1 MEENLEAMETALD
14 SAWNEDVPAADAAG
28 QEQTRAADAPP
39 ADGSGRENGG
49 GAPEADDSR
58 PGDGGDQGGDSRGD
72 LFTLKNRGETRQV
85 TRQELIAMA
94 QKGWD
99 YDNVRQERDQL
110 RQYRQAVEQVRAT
123 IGERRTQTGV
133 SAAPEAESLIRRV
146 KAGARRQDME
156 RFMQAYPAVKAE
168 EIPREVWGR
177 VAKGV
182 PLVSA
187 YAMHENQRLRAQ
199 LKAQQQDQL
208 NRARTPGALGR
219 SVGGE
224 LDEIDRMWTQED

>member
-1 MEENLEAMETALD
+1 MEENLEAVETALD
-14 SAWNEDVPAADAAG
+14 SAWNEDAPAADAAG
-28 QEQTRAADAPP
+28 QEQARAADAPS
-39 ADGSGRENGG
+39 ADGSDSEDGG
-49 GAPEADDSR
+49 GSPEAGESR
-58 PGDGGDQGGDSRGD
+58 PGDGDE

-99 YDNVRQERDQL
+99 YDSVRQERDQL

-123 IGERRTQTGV
+123 IGESRTPGGAP
-133 SAAPEAESLIRRV
+133 AAPGAENLIRRV
-146 KAGARRQDME
+146 RAGARRQDME
-156 RFMQAYPAVKAE
+156 RFMQAYPTVKAE
-168 EIPREVWGR
+168 EIPREVWGQ

-219 SVGGE
+219 SIGGE
-224 LDEIDRMWTQED
+224 LDEIDRMWTQDD